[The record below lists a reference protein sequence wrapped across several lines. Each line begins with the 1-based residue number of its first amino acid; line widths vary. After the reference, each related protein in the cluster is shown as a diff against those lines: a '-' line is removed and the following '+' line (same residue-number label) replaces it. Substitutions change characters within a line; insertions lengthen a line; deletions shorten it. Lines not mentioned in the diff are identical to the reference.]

1 MTSTPRSD
9 SACRVCSGFEPQT
22 IDRLLVVGHGV
33 RFVAA
38 RWGIPRWVVK
48 SHRDRCLVGDRLKA
62 TEADLVRLAA
72 PAGGG

>member
-1 MTSTPRSD
+1 MPRD
-9 SACRVCSGFEPQT
+9 AGPCKVCAGFEPQT

-33 RFVAA
+33 RFVSA

-62 TEADLVRLAA
+62 TEAALSRM
-72 PAGGG
+72 AGGG